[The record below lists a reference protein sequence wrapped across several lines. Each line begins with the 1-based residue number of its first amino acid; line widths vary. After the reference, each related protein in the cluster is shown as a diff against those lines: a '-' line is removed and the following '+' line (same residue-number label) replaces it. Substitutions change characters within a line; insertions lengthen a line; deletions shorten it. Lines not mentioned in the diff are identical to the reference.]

1 MAEDKRKYNGGNSTK
16 SNKDTDKRKSK
27 GRELLDKYIDEDVD
41 YADYKEMM
49 IGQLKLAIKGD
60 TKAATFWSDRVI
72 GKPKESKDITTNG
85 EGLNIPLMLWADD
98 NSQS

>member
-1 MAEDKRKYNGGNSTK
+1 MEDKRKNNGNKGHSTK

-41 YADYKEMM
+41 YADYKVMM
-49 IGQLKLAIKGD
+49 EGQLKLAKDGD

-72 GKPKESKDITTNG
+72 GKPKERTDVTTNG
-85 EGLNIPLMLWADD
+85 DSISLRLDD
-98 NSQS
+98 LVSFKE